1 MKFYIH
7 VLESGQIG
15 SFLQIGYI
23 LVQLPFHS
31 QRFTITY
38 TNPVTH
44 SYNLACKLAKVKGYA
59 SEKHIATEVRMPRHS
74 KDRES
79 HTQLKKH
86 WLEPPSIN

>member
-15 SFLQIGYI
+15 PFLQIGYI
-23 LVQLPFHS
+23 LVQLHFHS

-38 TNPVTH
+38 TTNPVTH

-59 SEKHIATEVRMPRHS
+59 SEKHIQQ
-74 KDRES
+74 K
-79 HTQLKKH
+79 
-86 WLEPPSIN
+86 